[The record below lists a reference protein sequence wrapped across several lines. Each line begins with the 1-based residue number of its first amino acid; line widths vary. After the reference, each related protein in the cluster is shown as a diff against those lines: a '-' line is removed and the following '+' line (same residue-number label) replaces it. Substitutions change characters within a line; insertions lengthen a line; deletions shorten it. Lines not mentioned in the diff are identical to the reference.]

1 MKTAK
6 GSPAKKAVTPV
17 RKGAVNKKV
26 IKKPVAKA
34 MTKKAVDNAP
44 KKAAATPTGAIEDT
58 KTTSAK
64 KKPVAVRR
72 QNTRLKKAQNSNNE
86 EESEITDEAGVGK
99 TPHLTAV
106 EDKCLSEETQ
116 IEDAGHEAALEKEP
130 PKDAVDMVP
139 SGSKG
144 PADSID
150 QVKENETAS
159 VGTSSPKILRS
170 TPVRSSSGSKEK
182 SDGLKVEKNRSI
194 FSGKKEEKSTPGK
207 GEKKLSGDIG
217 AFMAN
222 FFSRRREL
230 EKASASSGCNK
241 ESKSG
246 GTVQSANSTNN
257 EVQHEDNKADSVSSV
272 GLEEK
277 GSEMPRKENQINDGD
292 EAKKD
297 GDQHEKRGGGK
308 STTDEK
314 SSGKSGISSAENQA
328 KDKVTT
334 TGENTALSD
343 TSKCGNITSLEKGTE
358 EKVHRG
364 VGALLA
370 GLGNRKSQYVKDVPP
385 LSSGK
390 GGPVVACDDLSKEK
404 ILSSEEGKSESEASE
419 KNLPDSS
426 LKDRKEAQEFGNK
439 GMSPRK
445 TSLVKS
451 GDVEKNN
458 CKSPEEKE
466 LPSEKANVKRAAA
479 SRKGKT
485 PRVSAMKSEDD
496 HQDNIESKV
505 TGSIGALLAG
515 LGSRQQKMPESKN
528 SPLSRGKGEIYE
540 INQFAADE
548 NKSRQSKM
556 DEAEKEKEK
565 NEISEVNQVSSHENT
580 TSDSKSKV
588 NESEKEG
595 DKATDLGVESKKIQ
609 SLGSLLAG
617 LSNRRQQFMSSD
629 QPSSSGESKISK
641 GNQFVA
647 DEDKS
652 DKPKVDESEKERSKV
667 PKPRSTSKADDQD
680 IESKKIQSL
689 GSLLAGLGSRKQEF
703 MSSGKQMSSEESK
716 VSKGNQYLADEN
728 RSDKSKVDESE
739 KERAKIPKPR
749 SASKAD
755 GQDNDSKKRQSLGT
769 LLAGL
774 GNRKQEF
781 MGFSKPTSS
790 GESRISKA
798 NQFVADENRNDKS
811 KVDEFERE
819 RFQVPKPRS
828 TSKSEGPDIESKKI
842 QSLGSLLTGLGSR
855 KQEFMSPDKQSS
867 SDSREDGRR
876 MSESNRRFGDFG
888 FVKDKIPRNK
898 KRSWEFSEDDRNESN
913 YSGKSKRTEESVVR
927 EENDVIYV
935 RGHVPKPK
943 PSEKDLQNQ
952 NKSLQGN
959 MSFEEEAERRKTH
972 CIGNLLASLANRP
985 FPDTRPPS
993 NNNSTNRPFLDP
1005 RPSSSNNSYS
1015 YGQGRQWNRGRGEKE
1030 FRKRRRDDYDDEDD
1044 EDDGRDRRWRER
1056 DTNKQ
1061 GIKEKKE
1068 KEPFDPKKA
1077 AEMVKSET
1085 ERLEKEYGPGVFSV
1099 GFTES
1104 RILAFVCEIC
1114 SVQLTKSTL
1123 EVHADGMQH
1132 LKKKNLWEK
1141 KKRIQKA
1148 NSEEKITYS
1157 GGRTGWVKVDSES
1170 EKSAS
1175 ATPSPAPSSSAGDGS
1190 YGYEGSYGQGGYGYN
1205 KQLYK
1210 QPPPYSSGPV
1220 DRSGGQ
1226 YGTGPAN
1233 NPPLAIPGHINTA
1246 VPPPP
1251 PPAAEPPAKPKNTK
1265 GGATVSLLQ
1274 RLDACA
1280 VKSEKDL
1287 DLASSVISALL
1298 KSLKEFNHKRGDT
1311 KFIEVLTEIDIKF
1324 RSLRA
1329 KSALSTYEKSA
1340 KDGATST
1347 SSSVQSST
1355 PQSGY
1360 SSAPSYDN
1368 SSKDNSSG
1376 TWYSQGRGHISGN
1389 SSAFGQGKSTGAT
1402 EAVGSSYSNKISEGY
1417 ASGAGSSQVMSS
1429 RYSSQPPPA
1438 NIPPVSS
1445 TGYSQQTAKHTQ
1457 GTDGAAG
1464 TYNAATSYYSS
1475 GYSAQTDGSMKQMDS
1490 KIYSSEKPKETV
1502 GGYYTQGPAVS
1513 QPVYP
1518 GYSEKTGNTNV
1529 MEIIRSGNEPPPP
1542 PPPESNYAAQG
1553 YHSSYPPMGY
1563 YNLSAPPPNYNHP
1576 PY

>member
-6 GSPAKKAVTPV
+6 GTPAKKAVTPV
-17 RKGAVNKKV
+17 RKGAVKKKV
-26 IKKPVAKA
+26 IRKPVAKA
-34 MTKKAVDNAP
+34 MTKKAADNTP
-44 KKAAATPTGAIEDT
+44 KKAAATPTGATGDT
-58 KTTSAK
+58 KTTPAK
-64 KKPVAVRR
+64 KKPVGVRR

-86 EESEITDEAGVGK
+86 EGSQITEEAGVGE
-99 TPHLTAV
+99 TPHLTVV
-106 EDKCLSEETQ
+106 EDKNLSEETPV
-116 IEDAGHEAALEKEP
+116 EDAGHEAVVKKEP
-130 PKDAVDMVP
+130 TEDAVDR
-139 SGSKG
+139 GSSDSKEPG
-144 PADSID
+144 DSID
-150 QVKENETAS
+150 QVKENKTAS
-159 VGTSSPKILRS
+159 VGTSSSSKILRS
-170 TPVRSSSGSKEK
+170 TSVGSSSGSKET
-182 SDGLKVEKNRSI
+182 SGGLSKVEKNRSI
-194 FSGKKEEKSTPGK
+194 FSVKKEEKSSPGK
-207 GEKKLSGDIG
+207 GEKKLSGDLG

-222 FFSRRREL
+222 FFSRQREL
-230 EKASASSGCNK
+230 EKASAASGCNK

-246 GTVQSANSTNN
+246 GTVQSANTNN

-277 GSEMPRKENQINDGD
+277 GSKMPRKENQNNEGD
-292 EAKKD
+292 ESKEN
-297 GDQHEKRGGGK
+297 GDQHEKRDGGK
-308 STTDEK
+308 SITNEK
-314 SSGKSGISSAENQA
+314 SSGKSDVNSAENQA
-328 KDKVTT
+328 KDKVIPTEETT
-334 TGENTALSD
+334 AQSD
-343 TSKCGNITSLEKGTE
+343 TSKCGDITSLEKGTE

-370 GLGNRKSQYVKDVPP
+370 GLGNRKSQYVKDMPP
-385 LSSGK
+385 LSSGT
-390 GGPVVACDDLSKEK
+390 GGPVVAYDDLSKEK
-404 ILSSEEGKSESEASE
+404 RLPSEEGKSEAEI
-419 KNLPDSS
+419 LLDSS
-426 LKDRKEAQEFGNK
+426 SKDRKEAQEECGNK
-439 GMSPRK
+439 GVSPRE

-451 GDVEKNN
+451 GDFENN
-458 CKSPEEKE
+458 CKSSEEKE
-466 LPSEKANVKRAAA
+466 LPPEKTNVKRVAA
-479 SRKGKT
+479 RKGKT
-485 PRVSAMKSEDD
+485 PRVSSIKSEDD
-496 HQDNIESKV
+496 HQDDNECRKV

-515 LGSRQQKMPESKN
+515 LGSRQQKTPESKN
-528 SPLSRGKGEIYE
+528 SPLSRGKGENSE
-540 INQFAADE
+540 MNQFAAGE
-548 NKSRQSKM
+548 NKTDQFKM

-565 NEISEVNQVSSHENT
+565 SDISEVNQFASDENKN
-580 TSDSKSKV
+580 DKSKV
-588 NESEKEG
+588 NESEKEE
-595 DKATDLGVESKKIQ
+595 DKSTELRVESKKIQ

-617 LSNRRQQFMSSD
+617 LGNRRQEFISSD
-629 QPSSSGESKISK
+629 RQSSSSGESKISK

-647 DEDKS
+647 DENRSDMSKVDESEKESSKVPKPRNTSKAEGQDIESKKIQSLGSLLAGLGSRKQEFMSADKQTS
-652 DKPKVDESEKERSKV
+652 SGESKISKGNQFVADENRNDRSKVDESEKERSKV
-667 PKPRSTSKADDQD
+667 PKSRSTSNAEVQD

-703 MSSGKQMSSEESK
+703 MSSDQ
-716 VSKGNQYLADEN
+716 Q
-728 RSDKSKVDESE
+728 
-739 KERAKIPKPR
+739 
-749 SASKAD
+749 
-755 GQDNDSKKRQSLGT
+755 
-769 LLAGL
+769 
-774 GNRKQEF
+774 
-781 MGFSKPTSS
+781 TSS
-790 GESRISKA
+790 
-798 NQFVADENRNDKS
+798 D
-811 KVDEFERE
+811 
-819 RFQVPKPRS
+819 P
-828 TSKSEGPDIESKKI
+828 
-842 QSLGSLLTGLGSR
+842 
-855 KQEFMSPDKQSS
+855 
-867 SDSREDGRR
+867 REDGCR

-898 KRSWEFSEDDRNESN
+898 KRSWESFEDNKNENS
-913 YSGKSKRTEESVVR
+913 YSGKSKRIEEPVVI

-943 PSEKDLQNQ
+943 PSEKDLANR

-959 MSFEEEAERRKTH
+959 MTFEEEAERRKTH
-972 CIGNLLASLANRP
+972 CIGNLLATLASRP
-985 FPDTRPPS
+985 FPDPRPP
-993 NNNSTNRPFLDP
+993 
-1005 RPSSSNNSYS
+1005 SSNNSYS

-1056 DTNKQ
+1056 DSNKQ
-1061 GIKEKKE
+1061 GVKEKKE
-1068 KEPFDPKKA
+1068 KEPFDPKKG

-1085 ERLEKEYGPGVFSV
+1085 ERLEREYGPGVFSV

-1104 RILAFVCEIC
+1104 RVLALVCEIC

-1141 KKRIQKA
+1141 KKRIQKS
-1148 NSEEKITYS
+1148 NSEEKVTYS

-1170 EKSAS
+1170 EKSTS

-1190 YGYEGSYGQGGYGYN
+1190 YGYDGSYGQGGYGYN
-1205 KQLYK
+1205 NQLYK
-1210 QPPPYSSGPV
+1210 QPPPYSSGSV
-1220 DRSGGQ
+1220 DRSVGQ
-1226 YGTGPAN
+1226 YGTGSAN

-1251 PPAAEPPAKPKNTK
+1251 PPAAEAPAKPKNTK

-1324 RSLRA
+1324 RSLRS
-1329 KSALSTYEKSA
+1329 KTALSTYEKSA

-1347 SSSVQSST
+1347 SSSVQSSA

-1360 SSAPSYDN
+1360 SCSDSSVPSYDN
-1368 SSKDNSSG
+1368 ASKDNSSG
-1376 TWYSQGRGHISGN
+1376 TWYSQGRGHSSGN
-1389 SSAFGQGKSTGAT
+1389 SSTFGQAKSTTAT
-1402 EAVGSSYSNKISEGY
+1402 EVMGSSYSNKLSGGGY
-1417 ASGAGSSQVMSS
+1417 ASGVGSSQGMSS

-1457 GTDGAAG
+1457 VTDGAAG
-1464 TYNAATSYYSS
+1464 TYNATTSYYSS
-1475 GYSAQTDGSMKQMDS
+1475 GYSAQTDGSMKQTDS

-1502 GGYYTQGPAVS
+1502 GGYYTQGPMVS

-1518 GYSEKTGNTNV
+1518 GYSDKTGNTNV

-1553 YHSSYPPMGY
+1553 YHTNYPPMGY